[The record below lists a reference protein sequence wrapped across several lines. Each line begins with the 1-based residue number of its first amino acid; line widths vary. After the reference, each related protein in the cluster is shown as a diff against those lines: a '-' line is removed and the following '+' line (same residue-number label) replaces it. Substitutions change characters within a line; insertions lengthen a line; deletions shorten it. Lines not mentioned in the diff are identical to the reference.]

1 MIYLFDN
8 LCYFSQNL
16 DINIPKKEGDLKEI
30 YTARLEKLRLHMK
43 PIGEYPYNKIEIVE
57 IEFLKIDEKHYKK

>member
-1 MIYLFDN
+1 
-8 LCYFSQNL
+8 
-16 DINIPKKEGDLKEI
+16 
-30 YTARLEKLRLHMK
+30 MK